1 MTIYEK
7 VHRAIQ
13 EYHLIEPG
21 ELILVAVS
29 GGPDSLALLHILH
42 YLQKECK
49 YRLHVVHLNHQ
60 LREEATAEAEFVRK
74 FAENRDISVTILEY
88 DIPMLLKEEGGSVQ
102 NQAREIRYRLFNQVA
117 DQIGA
122 TKIALGHHADDLA
135 ETVLMR
141 FLRGS
146 GLEGL
151 VGFTAWSRERLIR
164 PLILVTREEIEKYCS
179 EMGLTPRYDPSNQK
193 TVYLRN
199 QIRLELLPMLERE
212 YNSNLRQQLVQMSHI
227 FDEENQVI
235 EELAR
240 DGYGAT
246 LLNAEPKV
254 LTFNFLLL
262 SKKNPAI
269 LRRILRLGMET
280 LKGDKKDLY
289 YQHYLQMQE
298 LIYHGSPGKMLDL
311 PNDLLLYRG
320 YKKIFL
326 GDKGTIF
333 GQRLSTYDLSMPG
346 EVELQEIDLTV
357 RAELIDGQV
366 ITAKDQVG
374 VDADLVGDQL
384 RVRSRQGGDRFYPL
398 GLKGSKKV
406 KDFFIDE
413 KIDRLQRDRIPIL
426 TTTDNQIVWVVGYR
440 LDDRFKVTS
449 KTKRTCVLTI
459 LKEGNG

>member
-1 MTIYEK
+1 MNIYEK
-7 VHRAIQ
+7 VHRVIH

-42 YLQKECK
+42 SLQKECK

-60 LREEATAEAEFVRK
+60 LREEAAAEAEFVRN
-74 FAENRDISVTILEY
+74 FAESRDISVTILKY
-88 DIPMLLKEEGGSVQ
+88 DIPVLLKEEGGSVQ

-151 VGFTAWSRERLIR
+151 VGFTALSRELLIR
-164 PLILVTREEIEKYCS
+164 PLIGVTREEIENYCI
-179 EMGLTPRYDPSNQK
+179 EVGLSPRYDPSNQK

-199 QIRLELLPMLERE
+199 QIRLELLPLLEKG
-212 YNSNLRQQLVQMSHI
+212 YNPKLRQQLVQMSHI

-240 DGYGAT
+240 NGYRST
-246 LLNAEPKV
+246 LLHAESNV
-254 LTFNFLLL
+254 LTFHFLLL

-298 LIYHGSPGKMLDL
+298 LIYRGSPGKMLNL

-320 YKKIFL
+320 YKKILL
-326 GDKGTIF
+326 GDKKSIL
-333 GQRLSTYDLSMPG
+333 GQRLSTYDMLIPG

-357 RAELIDGQV
+357 QAEVVEGQV
-366 ITAKDQVG
+366 IIAENQVG
-374 VDADLVGDQL
+374 VDADLVGNQL
-384 RVRSRQGGDRFYPL
+384 RVRSRQGGDRFCPL

-413 KIDRLQRDRIPIL
+413 KVDRLQRDRVPIL
-426 TTTDNQIVWVVGYR
+426 TTTDNQIVWIVGYR
-440 LDDRFKVTS
+440 LDDRFKVTQ

-459 LKEGNG
+459 LKEGIE